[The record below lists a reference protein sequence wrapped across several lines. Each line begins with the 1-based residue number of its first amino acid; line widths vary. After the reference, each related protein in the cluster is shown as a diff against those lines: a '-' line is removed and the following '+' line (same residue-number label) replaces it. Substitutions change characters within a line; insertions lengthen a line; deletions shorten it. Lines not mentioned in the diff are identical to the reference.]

1 VFLQL
6 VASGLANGAVY
17 ALVALGLVVMY
28 KATDVVN
35 FAQGEM
41 VMLGALMG
49 WTAAGPLGLPYVVA
63 LPVGLVGVAIV
74 GFAMD
79 RIYRPLQRA
88 PLMVLVLATLAIS
101 NIIKGGA
108 RLAWGT
114 ETRAYPRSAMMT
126 SIGLGS
132 VVVTGQQ
139 VLIVAGGV
147 LVMLLLY
154 VFFQRSRWGKAM
166 RAMSQNRVGAA
177 LCGVSVSRVF
187 ALTWV
192 LSGAL
197 GAAAGMLFAP
207 LTLIDPEFGWIL
219 IKAFAAA
226 ILGGFGSLPGAV
238 VGGLLLGVV
247 ENVSGVLVPVVWVP
261 ALAYVFI
268 VMVVLVRPSGLLGRH
283 ELKKI

>member
-1 VFLQL
+1 MLLQL

-41 VMLGALMG
+41 VMLGALIG
-49 WTAAGPLGLPYVVA
+49 WTAAGPLRLPYFVA

-74 GFAMD
+74 GLAMD

-101 NIIKGGA
+101 NILKGAA
-108 RLAWGT
+108 RLTWGT
-114 ETRAYPRSAMMT
+114 ETHAYPRSEMMA
-126 SIGLGS
+126 SVALGP
-132 VVVTGQQ
+132 VVMTGQQ
-139 VLIVAGGV
+139 GLIIGGG
-147 LVMLLLY
+147 LLIMALLY
-154 VFFQRSRWGKAM
+154 AFFQHSRWGKAM

-187 ALTWV
+187 ALTWM
-192 LSGAL
+192 LSGVL
-197 GAAAGMLFAP
+197 GAAAGILFAP

-247 ENVSGVLVPVVWVP
+247 ENVSGAFVPVVWVP
-261 ALAYVFI
+261 VLAYVFI
-268 VMVVLVRPSGLLGRH
+268 IVVVLVRPSGLLGRH